1 MAQFINTITTYQ
13 VLLQDDVS
21 KVFIEILNFSKDNY
35 NQLKKVEFERF
46 IEDFCVSKKVSKKVL
61 ETLDLN
67 NLLRHGIVNELMR
80 RDEHYISFVKHV
92 KEMFNNISKETFYP
106 LSYSN
111 YQNYEKLIANYLEDF
126 RSMTVSSTSDAYKE
140 KKNTFINYLLEIE
153 DSVSSSF
160 KALEEKKDRLN
171 DDVDITNTNDK
182 LNKLKKVQELRKNN
196 ITPLR
201 TFLNQKSSN
210 FIKSLNDIS
219 ELFKNKKKY
228 DEVESIDNFIQDF
241 TYLSKRMIPIAEY
254 ITSFINQQ
262 SLDLYLN
269 LAVEKKMTE
278 LQKIVTEESVGNQN
292 KIYIYVNPKIFEIPH
307 FFDNAVYY
315 KKDENINTLNYTKED
330 HRYYINAYITEE
342 KQNKTLRLKNELR
355 KNINYKLIQEAE
367 EEKRINN
374 KFNTTLLTAFVSYK
388 NKNIYSLIQD
398 KMSVVEFI
406 LKFFEEFEQWH
417 HGHFHFIY
425 SYFIKNIQETKT
437 YTIEKDYTKPI
448 IIEKNGIR
456 KQTIS
461 LYIKENNAHQ

>member
-21 KVFIEILNFSKDNY
+21 KVFIEMLNFSKENY

-140 KKNTFINYLLEIE
+140 KKNTFINSLLEIE

-292 KIYIYVNPKIFEIPH
+292 KTYIYVNPKIFEISH

-355 KNINYKLIQEAE
+355 KNMNYKLIQEAE

-388 NKNIYSLIQD
+388 NKNIDSLIED
-398 KMSVVEFI
+398 KMTVVEFI
-406 LKFFEEFEQWH
+406 LKFFEEFEHWH

-461 LYIKENNAHQ
+461 LYIKENNVHQ